1 MKKAVNLLFYI
12 LLFTAVITGNLSASE
27 SADTQVLLERAETA
41 FAEGN
46 SLMDSNPALS
56 KEKYSEAVLN
66 YNSITEMGIR
76 NSGIYYNTGN
86 AWFRLGKIGKAVLN
100 YRRALLYSP
109 ADNQIRSNLEYAR
122 SLQKNRFTIDSE
134 NKLTKVIFF
143 WHFNLPIIVKIII
156 MIIANLTIWLLFGLR
171 LFGRRLPALTAA
183 AVIVFIVF
191 GISGYL
197 DFKESRKRH
206 GVITAES
213 TEGRLGDSRSY
224 ESVFDTP
231 LYEGAE
237 FTVVQKRPGWILAQF
252 INGEKAWIEDN
263 TCELIEEL

>member
-1 MKKAVNLLFYI
+1 MKKTINLIFYI
-12 LLFTAVITGNLSASE
+12 LLFTAVITGTLSASE
-27 SADTQVLLERAETA
+27 RVDTQVLLERAETA
-41 FAEGN
+41 FADGN
-46 SLMDSNPALS
+46 SLKESDPELA

-76 NSGIYYNTGN
+76 NSGIYYNIGN
-86 AWFRLGKIGKAVLN
+86 TWFRLGLIGKAVLN
-100 YRRALLYSP
+100 YRRALLFSP
-109 ADNQIRSNLEYAR
+109 TDSQIRSNLEYAR
-122 SLQKNRFTIDSE
+122 SLQKNKFISDNE

-143 WHFNLPIIVKIII
+143 WHFNLSLVVKIII
-156 MIIANLTIWLLFGLR
+156 LIIANLTIWLLLGLR

-183 AVIVFIVF
+183 AVFIFVVF
-191 GISGYL
+191 GISAYL
-197 DFKESRKRH
+197 DFKESRKSH
-206 GVITAES
+206 GVITVES

-237 FTVVQKRPGWILAQF
+237 FTVDQKRPGWILAQF
-252 INGEKAWIEDN
+252 GNGEKAWIEEN